1 MDVERSRGTPLR
13 RASARGVEAGET
25 AFALLDGLWHAPVG
39 IAFLDRGLRLV
50 QVNEAFAKLAG
61 LPATALA
68 GRTLRDL
75 FGGDDAVAAA
85 TEQRGRAVVAS
96 GQPALDVGATSRAAD
111 GARRT
116 WRASLYPVLAPGGEV
131 RGVCA
136 VVDETTHVRD
146 RELELDR
153 ARTEAIEGARRLAL
167 LGGLAAGLS
176 AAMEP
181 AEVAA
186 VVLERLR
193 SAVDA
198 DAVAIRTLEAE
209 GLVPLAAE
217 GLPPGDPWS
226 GRAIP
231 LDAPLPPADA
241 LAGEQG
247 IWLESLEALEARYPH
262 LAARARADGLGASAT
277 FPLRARGRT
286 LGALEVRFREARS
299 FDLEGRALLLTIA
312 EQCAQALDRA
322 RLFAS
327 AREALAASRAA
338 ADRLTALQTVTAAL
352 SHARTPRDVAE
363 VVVESTWRV
372 VGADVVSAYFLD
384 PGGATISLRAHRGLA
399 DDQRARYGAFRLDAP
414 FPASTAARTGAAA
427 WLESWRDITA
437 AFPGLREG
445 DPAPWSAAAAAALP
459 LRAGGAALGAITFWF
474 HRSHRFDPDVRRF
487 LESIADQCAQALD
500 RALLFEAERAHRAA
514 AERDRAVLDGIF
526 ENAPL
531 GIGLYDSAFRFVR
544 VNPVLAAWNG
554 AAVEAHPGRSMPEL
568 LPDLAWEEL
577 QAVLREVLATGA
589 PRLDVPVSL
598 RDAEGRRRHFVE
610 AWYPVRVGGEPAGL
624 GAIIREVTAER
635 DADEFQRNVLGIVG
649 HDVRSPLAAVAT
661 AAHLLGRG
669 EALTERQARLVERIR
684 AGATRIEQVVSV
696 LLDYARARRE
706 HGLPVRRRPC
716 DLAALC
722 RGLAEECEGAHPGRT
737 VRCDGEVETWGEWDP
752 DRLGQ
757 AIANLVSNALD
768 YSPPESVVHL
778 SWRSVG
784 GEVAVR
790 VANAGAPIPP
800 ETLARL
806 FEPFRRGR
814 RERADGLGLGLFIA
828 RAIVVA
834 HGGIIDVRSDASG
847 TAFTVRLP
855 CE

>member
-1 MDVERSRGTPLR
+1 MDVERSGGTPVR
-13 RASARGVEAGET
+13 RASARGVDAGET
-25 AFALLDGLWHAPVG
+25 AFALLDGLWAAPVG
-39 IAFLDRGLRLV
+39 IAFLDRELRFV
-50 QVNEAFAKLAG
+50 QVNEAFARLTG
-61 LPATALA
+61 IPAAALV
-68 GRTLRDL
+68 GRAPRDL
-75 FGGDDAVAAA
+75 FPRQQALAEAA
-85 TEQRGRAVVAS
+85 EQRLHAVVAS
-96 GQPALDVGATSRAAD
+96 RRPALDVSASSRTAD
-111 GARRT
+111 GSRRT
-116 WRASLYPVLAPGGEV
+116 WRASLYPVLAPDGEV

-146 RELELDR
+146 REVALER
-153 ARTEAIEGARRLAL
+153 ARTAAIEGARRLAL

-181 AEVAA
+181 SEVAA
-186 VVLERLR
+186 IVLERLR

-198 DAVAIRTLEAE
+198 DAVSIRTLEAE

-217 GLPPGDPWS
+217 GLPPDDPWS

-231 LDAPLPPADA
+231 LGARVPAADA

-262 LAARARADGLGASAT
+262 LAERARADGLAASAT

-286 LGALEVRFREARS
+286 LGTLEVRFREART

-322 RLFAS
+322 RLFDA

-338 ADRLTALQTVTAAL
+338 ADRLSALQAVTAAL
-352 SHARTPRDVAE
+352 AHARTPRDVAE
-363 VVVESTWRV
+363 VVVESSWRV
-372 VGADVVSAYFLD
+372 VGADAASAYFLD
-384 PGGATISLRAHRGLA
+384 PGGATLSLRAHRGLD
-399 DDQRARYGAFRLDAP
+399 DDQRARYGIFRLDAP
-414 FPASTAARTGAAA
+414 YPAATVCRTGEAV

-437 AFPGLREG
+437 VFPALRSC
-445 DPAPWSAAAAAALP
+445 DPAPWGAAAAAAVP
-459 LRAGGAALGAITFWF
+459 LRAGGAALGAISFWF
-474 HRSHRFDPDVRRF
+474 HRSHRLEPDVRRF

-500 RALLFEAERAHRAA
+500 RALLFEAERAMRAA

-531 GIGLYDSAFRFVR
+531 GIGLYDRDFRFVR
-544 VNPVLAAWNG
+544 VNPVLAGWDG
-554 AAVEAHPGRSMPEL
+554 APAEAHPGRSVPEL
-568 LPDLAWEEL
+568 LPDLPWDEL
-577 QAVLREVLATGA
+577 APVLRDVLATGV
-589 PRLDVPVSL
+589 PRLDIPVSL
-598 RDAEGRRRHFVE
+598 HDADGRPRHFVE
-610 AWYPVRVGGEPAGL
+610 AWYPVRVGGETAGL

-635 DADEFQRNVLGIVG
+635 DAEEFQRNVLGIVG

-661 AAHLLGRG
+661 AAHLLGHG
-669 EALTERQARLVERIR
+669 EALTERQARLVDRIR

-706 HGLPVRRRPC
+706 HGLPVRKRPC

-737 VRCDGEVETWGEWDP
+737 VRCEGDAEMRGEWDP

-768 YSPPESVVHL
+768 YSPPDSAVDL
-778 SWRSVG
+778 SWRRGG
-784 GEVAVR
+784 GEVAV
-790 VANAGAPIPP
+790 VIANGGTPIPP
-800 ETLARL
+800 ETLARI

-814 RERADGLGLGLFIA
+814 RERTDGLGLGLFIA

-834 HGGIIDVRSDASG
+834 HGGTIDVRSDGGG

-855 CE
+855 CG